1 MTENIFTPRTDAHPE
16 PQGDPTL
23 RRNLGLPKGV
33 LQKNL
38 KTFVY
43 LGAVLLVIVAAL
55 FSSSGKKTPAQ
66 QASAKG
72 QPPQPTL
79 QDNTDSN
86 VQELKNQI
94 QAERQKEQ
102 QATMAAAAMG
112 DPALASAT
120 PAQRTAAAAYGPTGV
135 PALCIPGQPC
145 SQLQQGDMQM
155 QLTPIQQQAQLIAA
169 KERERADN
177 SRFASNL
184 VYSGSV
190 ETPQQQQGQTM
201 PAQDGPAAR
210 QANSSLVAPEAERKR
225 EDTPGGYKRPLEAN
239 VDSATGQPYLIYE
252 GSVLDTVL
260 MNRLDGDAVGPVKVL
275 VSNPLYSHDHQHVII
290 PEGTV
295 VLGEA
300 KKIGAAGFG
309 QQRRMAVV
317 FHRLIMPDGYSVDL
331 DQLQGLDQIGEEG
344 LKDKVN
350 NHYLQIFG
358 TSIALGV
365 VAGASQITQGGGT
378 ITTSGSQAFTNGAAG
393 SVSQSAATIL
403 DRFIQIPPTITIREG
418 HRVKV
423 YFTQDLLLSSVLEPH
438 YSTDFLRRL
447 PMRKIALSLFVLW
460 TLTLAGCQSKAAKVK
475 QLQDQYNAE
484 YPAYAKDCIDP
495 VTAGSSA
502 LLTGEKLTPEQ
513 IAALEAK
520 KKERDARCKPEADR
534 LAQIQKEIIAAQQ

>member
-1 MTENIFTPRTDAHPE
+1 MTESIFTPHTEAQNQPPAE
-16 PQGDPTL
+16 PTL
-23 RRNLGLPKGV
+23 RRNLELPKGV

-43 LGAVLLVIVAAL
+43 LGAALLVIVAAL
-55 FSSSGKKTPAQ
+55 FSSSGKKTPGQ

-72 QPPQPTL
+72 QPPQPAL

-86 VQELKNQI
+86 VQELKNQL

-102 QATMAAAAMG
+102 PATMAASAIG
-112 DPALASAT
+112 DPALASA
-120 PAQRTAAAAYGPTGV
+120 PPPQRSAAEAYGPTGV
-135 PALCIPGQPC
+135 AVPCIPGQPC
-145 SQLQQGDMQM
+145 PQAQPGNLQM
-155 QLTPIQQQAQLIAA
+155 QPTPVQQQAQLIAA
-169 KERERADN
+169 KERERADD

-184 VYSGSV
+184 VYSRPADP
-190 ETPQQQQGQTM
+190 PQQQSQVM
-201 PAQDGPAAR
+201 PAQYGPAER
-210 QANSSLVAPEAERKR
+210 QVNSNLVPPPAEGKQEGTPE
-225 EDTPGGYKRPLEAN
+225 GYRRPLEAN
-239 VDSATGQPYLIYE
+239 VDSAVGQPYLLNE

-260 MNRLDGDAVGPVKVL
+260 VNRLDGDAVGPVKVL
-275 VSNPLYSHDHQHVII
+275 VSNPLYSHDHQHVIV

-331 DQLQGLDQIGEEG
+331 DQFQGLDQIGEDG

-365 VAGASQITQGGGT
+365 IAGASQITQGGGT

-393 SVSQSAATIL
+393 SVSQSATTIL
-403 DRFIQIPPTITIREG
+403 DRFMQIPPTLTIREG

-423 YFTQDLLLSSVLEPH
+423 YFTQDLLL
-438 YSTDFLRRL
+438 
-447 PMRKIALSLFVLW
+447 
-460 TLTLAGCQSKAAKVK
+460 
-475 QLQDQYNAE
+475 
-484 YPAYAKDCIDP
+484 PAYSNHTIP
-495 VTAGSSA
+495 QTF
-502 LLTGEKLTPEQ
+502 
-513 IAALEAK
+513 
-520 KKERDARCKPEADR
+520 
-534 LAQIQKEIIAAQQ
+534 